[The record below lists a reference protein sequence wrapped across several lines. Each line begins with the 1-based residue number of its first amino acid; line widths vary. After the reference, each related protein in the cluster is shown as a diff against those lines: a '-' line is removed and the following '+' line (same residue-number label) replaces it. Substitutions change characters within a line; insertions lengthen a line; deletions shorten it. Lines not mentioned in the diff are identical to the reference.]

1 MANTTVTK
9 VSELLLTGVTP
20 GAKAGEQKVSDAQ
33 GFSEVMNNAK
43 DTSAKVQP
51 DSKADDQTRSSR
63 TTVETPK
70 SKEIKAEEPVKKDP
84 IANESD
90 RADFTEEVAKD
101 VSEIMNKIKDVLN
114 VSDEE
119 LTEAMETLGLTV
131 VDLLD
136 PVSIKDLCMELKG
149 VEDSIS
155 LITNA
160 DLYESVKEI
169 VQTAEDTVA
178 ALTAQ
183 FGITENDTDKIF
195 TDESFIDAVKE
206 TLSDQKNNSVAP
218 ELQPKEAVIPTDGMI
233 TNEQMPIQD
242 KDVETKDADAS
253 QLNIENKDLTAGTEA
268 KAVTVEVKGTPEAK
282 PEKTE
287 SDVRPA
293 AEEVRTDDPLART
306 TVGTTETFKA
316 AAKTEESNLK
326 GNSEGTE
333 NASRFVDAEAI
344 NIAPQ
349 QTTVVNTEV
358 NNLGQVIETVTTYSN
373 ETANSIMSQVTES
386 IRVNYTP
393 DTTSMEMQLHP
404 ASLGTVN
411 MNIASTNGVVT
422 AHILVESEAVKAAL
436 ESQLITLQ
444 QTFDEQGMKVEAVEV
459 AVANYDLNKGSDSNA
474 GEDAQKQSTSAGR
487 IGGRRRINLND
498 LDEEELEDLTE
509 EEQISA
515 DMMARSG
522 NSLDYKA

>member
-1 MANTTVTK
+1 MANTTVTG
-9 VSELLLTGVTP
+9 VSELLLTNVTAGV
-20 GAKAGEQKVSDAQ
+20 KAGDAKDPNAQ
-33 GFSEVMNNAK
+33 GFSDVMNIAK
-43 DTSAKVQP
+43 DSSTKVLPQD
-51 DSKADDQTRSSR
+51 DSKTTR
-63 TTVETPK
+63 TVVETPK

-84 IANESD
+84 VANESD

-101 VSEIMNKIKDVLN
+101 IKEIINTIKEVLN

-160 DLYESVKEI
+160 NLYESVKEI
-169 VQTAEDTVA
+169 VQTAEDAVTEE
-178 ALTAQ
+178 TAQ
-183 FGITENDTDKIF
+183 FGITEADTEKIF
-195 TDESFIDAVKE
+195 TDESFIDAVKQ
-206 TLSDQKNNSVAP
+206 TLSDQNSNSVAP
-218 ELQPKEAVIPTDGMI
+218 ELQQSEAVIPTDGM
-233 TNEQMPIQD
+233 TKEQMPISD
-242 KDVETKDADAS
+242 KDVVRDADAS
-253 QLNIENKDLTAGTEA
+253 QLNIENTDRAAGTEA

-282 PEKTE
+282 PENE
-287 SDVRPA
+287 VRPGA
-293 AEEVRTDDPLART
+293 AEEVATDDPLART
-306 TVGTTETFKA
+306 SVGTTETFKA

-326 GNSEGTE
+326 GGSENSEQT
-333 NASRFVDAEAI
+333 SRFVDTEAL
-344 NIAPQ
+344 NATPQ
-349 QTTVVNTEV
+349 QTTVTTTEV
-358 NNLGQVIETVTTYSN
+358 NNLGQVVETVTTYSN

-459 AVANYDLNKGSDSNA
+459 AVANYDLNKGTDSNA
-474 GEDAQKQSTSAGR
+474 GEDAQKQNTSAGR
-487 IGGRRRINLND
+487 INGRRRINLND
-498 LDEEELEDLTE
+498 LDEEELEELSE
-509 EEQISA
+509 EEAISA

-522 NSLDYKA
+522 NSVDYTA